1 MAASFRKPDQT
12 GHQFSRMNHYMGF
25 DAAFAPAVLSGSS
38 GHLEDVFEQADDSRI
53 DNKQLLDHFHLE
65 SAVRQNASVFFKKRK
80 IERFE
85 YLTWS
90 SLIPVRDGGSAGS
103 FGYPDMYQLVLPGQ
117 KTRGK
122 LPERSGSAERTVQ
135 HRDKMLPGVKAFV
148 VPIRLV
154 FGNNFCNKAPID
166 QRKKL
171 RKNRLSEEMCIFHPL
186 LFEVV
191 VNLKYSKKGRLL
203 NRSLP

>member
-1 MAASFRKPDQT
+1 M
-12 GHQFSRMNHYMGF
+12 
-25 DAAFAPAVLSGSS
+25 
-38 GHLEDVFEQADDSRI
+38 
-53 DNKQLLDHFHLE
+53 
-65 SAVRQNASVFFKKRK
+65 
-80 IERFE
+80 
-85 YLTWS
+85 
-90 SLIPVRDGGSAGS
+90 SLVPVRDSGPSGS
-103 FGYPDMYQLVLPGQ
+103 FGYSDMNESLLLDQ

-122 LPERSGSAERTVQ
+122 LPERGGSAERTVQ
-135 HRDKMLPGVKAFV
+135 HRDQMLPGVKAFV

-191 VNLKYSKKGRLL
+191 ENLKYSKKGRLL